1 MPQNPIK
8 SIQMGQLK
16 ATLNGVYNR
25 NGEIVNRYVVSG
37 SATDIAEFK
46 KIQGQYFRE
55 DTQGRP
61 LYFRPKFDPQ
71 GRPHPS
77 TMLIEPNYRG
87 DGFVPVYDTI
97 LADAEY
103 AESIG
108 GVVGQELGKALALEL
123 LEKRRAL
130 RSNTRAVALDTPVSV
145 EQPIIDEQP
154 IDDDFSGSELGDEPV
169 AEKPKAK
176 AKATPTPDLDIP

>member
-1 MPQNPIK
+1 
-8 SIQMGQLK
+8 MGQLK

-37 SATDIAEFK
+37 SAADIAEFK

-108 GVVGQELGKALALEL
+108 GVVGQELGKALAQEL

-130 RSNTRAVALDTPVSV
+130 RGNTRTAALDAPVSV
-145 EQPIIDEQP
+145 AQLPM
-154 IDDDFSGSELGDEPV
+154 DDDFSGSDIDEESVADEPV

-176 AKATPTPDLDIP
+176 AKAPVSPDLGDI

>member
-1 MPQNPIK
+1 
-8 SIQMGQLK
+8 MGQLT
-16 ATLNGVYNR
+16 ATLHGVYNR
-25 NGEIVNRYVVSG
+25 NGETINRYVVSG
-37 SATDIAEFK
+37 SDKDIAEFK

-77 TMLIEPNYRG
+77 TMLIEPDYRG
-87 DGFVPVYDTI
+87 EGYVPVYDTI

-108 GVVGQELGKALALEL
+108 GVVGQELGKALAQEL

-130 RSNTRAVALDTPVSV
+130 RSRTRTVALDTPAPI
-145 EQPIIDEQP
+145 EQPLVDETP
-154 IDDDFSGSELGDEPV
+154 IDDDFSGSGLDDKPV
-169 AEKPKAK
+169 AEKPKRNV
-176 AKATPTPDLDIP
+176 KATATPDLGDI